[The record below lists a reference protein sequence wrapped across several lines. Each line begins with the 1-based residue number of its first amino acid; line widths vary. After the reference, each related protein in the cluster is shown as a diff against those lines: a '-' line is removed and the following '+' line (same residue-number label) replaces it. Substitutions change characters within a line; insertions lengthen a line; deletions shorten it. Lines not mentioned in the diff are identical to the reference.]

1 MPFNF
6 KFPSV
11 TLKLAGLFLSTW
23 PHDVDRILIGIH
35 PKGVLVYS
43 SFVVVRFPYET
54 GAEKE
59 FGVKAAHV
67 LSNAP
72 KITDE
77 LLNAHPVVYGTYSKA
92 DEWPFDRVTLEWAGK
107 PLQRAEFIQAYS
119 IPPIRILFEGVDT
132 FVGSFATTLERL
144 KVIHR
149 IAESLVGKEA
159 KNFIT
164 FTIEPLEES
173 VLSIE
178 RAGEVNHY
186 RRAYFAIW
194 DIRDPKSVVAD
205 GFLLLFSAEETPFS
219 RKRADPWVKT

>member
-6 KFPSV
+6 KFPSI

-23 PHDVDRILIGIH
+23 PHYGHKVLIGIH
-35 PKGVLVYS
+35 PKGVLVYGP
-43 SFVVVRFPYET
+43 FLVVRFPYET
-54 GAEKE
+54 GAEKD
-59 FGVKAAHV
+59 FGVKAEPV
-67 LSNAP
+67 LSYAP

-77 LLNAHPVVYGTYSKA
+77 LLNTHPVVHGTFSKA

-107 PLQRAEFIQAYS
+107 PLQRAEFIETYS
-119 IPPIRILFEGVDT
+119 IPPIRLLFEGADT

-144 KVIHR
+144 KVIRR
-149 IAESLVGKEA
+149 IAELLVGKEA
-159 KNFIT
+159 KNFIA
-164 FTIEPLEES
+164 FTIEPVEES
-173 VLSIE
+173 TLGIE
-178 RAGEVNHY
+178 HGEVIHY

-205 GFLLLFSAEETPFS
+205 GFFMLFSWEETMLS

>member
-6 KFPSV
+6 KFPSI

-23 PHDVDRILIGIH
+23 RYYGHKVLIGIH

-43 SFVVVRFPYET
+43 PFLVVRFSYET
-54 GAEKE
+54 GAEKD
-59 FGVKAAHV
+59 FGVKAEHV

-77 LLNAHPVVYGTYSKA
+77 LLNAHPVVHGTFSKA

-107 PLQRAEFIQAYS
+107 PLQRAEFIKAYS
-119 IPPIRILFEGVDT
+119 IHPIGLLFEGADT

-173 VLSIE
+173 VVSIE
-178 RAGEVNHY
+178 KAGEVIHY

-205 GFLLLFSAEETPFS
+205 GFLLLFKGEETRFS
-219 RKRADPWVKT
+219 KKMADPWVKT